1 MYKWDSV
8 LGRTDDE
15 FFQNICNKLSHKGNT
30 TRNGTGTRNLPRPNA
45 GRKPQLVGNRDPSQ
59 GTQGGRLQ
67 RETSSP
73 SHKDGKKNV
82 LEKYQRK

>member
-45 GRKPQLVGNRDPSQ
+45 GRKPQLVGEPGPESRNAGRKIAEGDVKSFSQ
-59 GTQGGRLQ
+59 RRQ
-67 RETSSP
+67 
-73 SHKDGKKNV
+73 K
-82 LEKYQRK
+82 

>member
-30 TRNGTGTRNLPRPNA
+30 TKMELGRGTF
-45 GRKPQLVGNRDPSQ
+45 LVQMWAENHSWLESRDPSQ

-73 SHKDGKKNV
+73 SHKDGKNNL